1 MGETMLRL
9 SPPAHGRLEHTDAL
23 DLNVGGAESNV
34 AVALARL
41 GRRAAW
47 VSALPASPLGRRVSG
62 AVAAAGVDVSGVRFT
77 PDGRVGLYFVEFG
90 AAPRATEVY
99 YDRAGSSCARSLA
112 FDPALLDGARFAV
125 LSGITL
131 GLSAHAREAGLRVRR
146 GRPGERCRGR
156 GRRELPRPPVGPR
169 SGARGHRGIDAG
181 GRCRGLQRP

>member
-1 MGETMLRL
+1 M
-9 SPPAHGRLEHTDAL
+9 
-23 DLNVGGAESNV
+23 
-34 AVALARL
+34 
-41 GRRAAW
+41 
-47 VSALPASPLGRRVSG
+47 SALPDTPLGRRVSG

-131 GLSAHAREAGLRVRR
+131 GLSAHAREVGLRSPKAARASGAEVVVDVNYRAR
-146 GRPGERCRGR
+146 
-156 GRRELPRPPVGPR
+156 LWGPR

-181 GRCRGLQRP
+181 GRCRRLQRP